1 MEKEKNLTGS
11 ERVENKLNAFF
22 GKNRKVLL
30 IVGIV
35 ILAVIVGLCIG
46 LGVAQSSTEKK
57 FNALSEL
64 ETQYADISAMDE
76 TSSEY
81 SSGVSAFNAAADELI
96 SSSSLDKYPG
106 AKATLLKADLAFSS
120 GDYSVAADG
129 YLSVKDAQA
138 DSYLASLAAM
148 NAAAC
153 YENLGDNMT
162 ALSLYNEVIDRFG
175 DNGVFA
181 PKAMF
186 AIGRLYDAM
195 GETELAR
202 AEFETLTGLYLNP
215 ENGGNPS
222 EYARMAEAYLI
233 NYAE

>member
-35 ILAVIVGLCIG
+35 LLAVIVGLCIG

-64 ETQYADISAMDE
+64 ETQYADITAMDE

-81 SSGVSAFNAAADELI
+81 SSSVSAFNAAADELI

-138 DSYLASLAAM
+138 DSYLATLAEIYG
-148 NAAAC
+148 AAC
-153 YENLGDNMT
+153 Y
-162 ALSLYNEVIDRFG
+162 
-175 DNGVFA
+175 
-181 PKAMF
+181 
-186 AIGRLYDAM
+186 
-195 GETELAR
+195 
-202 AEFETLTGLYLNP
+202 
-215 ENGGNPS
+215 
-222 EYARMAEAYLI
+222 
-233 NYAE
+233 